1 MTNITSN
8 IFGIFP
14 KYISSETRYINYLVW
29 WSIQTYK
36 HMATALLK
44 SYPQGVSWKNVESH
58 VMDNRIWKFANAFF
72 WTLSWILTNG
82 ILFHLITFL
91 GLTHSL
97 HPKLEISTVN
107 IMSVRKWGNEQTD
120 RHTRNLKLSWT
131 SAETSRECLPKI
143 WKR

>member
-44 SYPQGVSWKNVESH
+44 SQGVSWKNVESH

-72 WTLSWILTNG
+72 WTLSWILING

-97 HPKLEISTVN
+97 HPKLEISAVN

-120 RHTRNLKLSWT
+120 RHTRNLKLFGT
-131 SAETSRECLPKI
+131 SVETSQECLQKF
-143 WKR
+143 WES